1 MNIKRDIK
9 INSKDMNAFY
19 RAIGALVKKF
29 VTQFA
34 EVINRFIFKFFTVL
48 IA

>member
-19 RAIGALVKKF
+19 RAIGAVVKQIHHPVCRSDK
-29 VTQFA
+29 
-34 EVINRFIFKFFTVL
+34 
-48 IA
+48 